1 MANHTTST
9 LSLMSSATETRTGYM
24 YITPNEG
31 YVVSASDFIVS
42 DNEPTL
48 TTALSDTTTT
58 PGAIGNKVKITV
70 TLTNYA
76 ATADEVIDLTINDGA
91 VLYVETVDVPVS
103 LTIPSELNSNTDG
116 VSVDIVNG
124 TLASGLTET
133 SGVITGDITTGTD
146 NLNDLIYIV
155 DIETTINAENS
166 SGADIYTYITSL
178 GTMVSEDSPYKFDL
192 IGTTTEQDITKEG
205 YGSIISYTES
215 VYLDIRQNQQEYLA
229 PSGSGEYTLKTNAKF
244 KESVSVTTKYIDSVE
259 VGSTLINNQGE
270 TKTIKVYG
278 DTGAAFTI
286 NWDPDS
292 DGTSTEHTGSIP
304 SNEKFNAGKGLYV
317 LNIDVPSTST
327 NKSYDL
333 WLVKG
338 TDTELKSNVPSAT
351 DKTTLNQYV
360 NPTLTLSV
368 SNTKPSSGTYSW
380 ATPADITYTG
390 RPLVAGTDIDYLR
403 GVDSVFDLSYTFT
416 STSNTGIDF
425 IKQPSFDN
433 AVASDWTNCIST
445 SNGGTSLLMTG
456 LNLSVYDTSG
466 NIIVGGQSGK
476 SAILTGKVYILN
488 WGNADV
494 DMELTLSGIIN
505 EDIT

>member
-9 LSLMSSATETRTGYM
+9 LSLMSSATEAIEGYM

-48 TTALSDTTTT
+48 TTVLSDTTTM
-58 PGAIGNKVKITV
+58 PGTIGNKVKITV

-76 ATADEVIDLTINDGA
+76 ATADEVINLTISDSA

-103 LTIPSELNSNTDG
+103 LTIPSELNSNTNG
-116 VSVDIVNG
+116 ISVDIVSG
-124 TLASGLTET
+124 TLTSGLTET
-133 SGVITGDITTGTD
+133 SGVIAGDITTGTD

-155 DIETTINAENS
+155 DIETTVNAENS
-166 SGADIYTYITSL
+166 SGVGIDTYITDL
-178 GTMVSEDSPYKFDL
+178 GTMVPEASPYKFDL
-192 IGTTTEQDITKEG
+192 IGTTTEQDVTKEG
-205 YGSIISYTES
+205 YGSITSYTES
-215 VYLDIRQNQQEYLA
+215 VYLDIRQIQQEYLT
-229 PSGSGEYTLKTNAKF
+229 PGGSGEYTIGTNAKF

-278 DTGAAFTI
+278 DAGAAFTI

-292 DGTSTEHTGSIP
+292 DGTSTEYVGSIP

-338 TDTELKSNVPSAT
+338 TDTELKSNVPNAAA
-351 DKTTLNQYV
+351 KTTFNQYV
-360 NPTLTLSV
+360 NPTLTMTTSTTDTGRTWTL
-368 SNTKPSSGTYSW
+368 
-380 ATPADITYTG
+380 PADIVYTG
-390 RPLVAGTDIDYLR
+390 RPLVEGSSIDYLR
-403 GVDSVFDLSYTFT
+403 GVDSVFDIEYTMT
-416 STSNTGIDF
+416 STTFNMGKIDEPVETDWSVS
-425 IKQPSFDN
+425 PSDGTETALLF
-433 AVASDWTNCIST
+433 TNMSTTVDGST
-445 SNGGTSLLMTG
+445 SGTVKAT
-456 LNLSVYDTSG
+456 VR
-466 NIIVGGQSGK
+466 IV
-476 SAILTGKVYILN
+476 N
-488 WGNADV
+488 WGSANTTYNLNV
-494 DMELTLSGIIN
+494 DNLIQEQRN
-505 EDIT
+505 

>member
-9 LSLMSSATETRTGYM
+9 LSLMSSATEAREGYM

-31 YVVSASDFIVS
+31 YVVSASDFTITDSVS
-42 DNEPTL
+42 ELETEKAD
-48 TTALSDTTTT
+48 TATAGT
-58 PGAIGNKVKITV
+58 IGNKVKITV

-76 ATADEVIDLTINDGA
+76 ATADEVINLTISDSA
-91 VLYVETVDVPVS
+91 VLYIETVDVPIS
-103 LTIPSELNSNTDG
+103 LTIPSELDSNTDG

-124 TLASGLTET
+124 TLANGLTET
-133 SGVITGDITTGTD
+133 SGVITGDITTNTD

-155 DIETTINAENS
+155 DIETTVDAENS
-166 SGADIYTYITSL
+166 SGTDIDTYITDI
-178 GTMVSEDSPYKFDL
+178 GTLVPEDSPYKFEL
-192 IGTTTEQDITKEG
+192 TGTTTEQDINKEG
-205 YGSIISYTES
+205 YGSVVSYTES
-215 VYLDIRQNQQEYLA
+215 VYLDIRQDQQEYLA
-229 PSGSGEYTLKTNAKF
+229 PGGSGEYTLKTNAKF
-244 KESVSVTTKYIDSVE
+244 KESVSVTTKYVDSVE

-278 DTGAAFTI
+278 DSGAAFTVY
-286 NWDPDS
+286 WDPSDDS
-292 DGTSTEHTGSIP
+292 SVGYSGSIP
-304 SNEKFNAGKGLYV
+304 SSEKFNTSKGLYV

-333 WLVKG
+333 WLVDG
-338 TDTELKSNVPSAT
+338 ANTSLRPNVPSAT
-351 DKTTLNQYV
+351 AKTTFNQYV

-368 SNTKPSSGTYSW
+368 SNTKPGSGTYSW

-416 STSNTGIDF
+416 STSNTGIDLV
-425 IKQPSFDN
+425 KQPSFDN
-433 AVASDWTNCIST
+433 ANASDWTNCVST

-456 LNLSVYDTSG
+456 LNLSVYDASG
-466 NIIVGGQSGK
+466 NIIANGQNGK

-494 DMELTLSGIIN
+494 DMELTLSGIID

>member
-9 LSLMSSATETRTGYM
+9 LSLMSSATEARVGYM

-31 YVVSASDFIVS
+31 YVVSASDFTITDSVS
-42 DNEPTL
+42 EL
-48 TTALSDTTTT
+48 VTTKADTTTAGT
-58 PGAIGNKVKITV
+58 IGNEVKITV
-70 TLTNYA
+70 TLTNYS
-76 ATADEVIDLTINDGA
+76 ATADGIINLTISDSA

-155 DIETTINAENS
+155 DIETTVNAENS
-166 SGADIYTYITSL
+166 SGSDIDTYITDL
-178 GTMVSEDSPYKFDL
+178 GTMVPEDSPYKFDL
-192 IGTTTEQDITKEG
+192 IGTTTEQDVTKEG
-205 YGSIISYTES
+205 YGSVISYTES
-215 VYLDIRQNQQEYLA
+215 VYLDIRQDQQEYLA
-229 PSGSGEYTLKTNAKF
+229 PGGSGEYTLKTNAKF
-244 KESVSVTTKYIDSVE
+244 RESVSVTTKYVDSVE

-286 NWDPDS
+286 YWDPS
-292 DGTSTEHTGSIP
+292 DDNSVGYSGSIP

-317 LNIDVPSTST
+317 LNIDVSSTST
-327 NKSYDL
+327 NKSYEL
-333 WLVKG
+333 WLVAG
-338 TDTELKSNVPSAT
+338 TNTSLKSNVPSAT
-351 DKTTLNQYV
+351 AKTTFNQYI

-368 SNTKPSSGTYSW
+368 SSTGSPHATWTW

-433 AVASDWTNCIST
+433 ASTSDWSNCVST

-456 LNLSVYDTSG
+456 LNLSVYDASG
-466 NIIVGGQSGK
+466 NIIANGQNGK
-476 SAILTGKVYILN
+476 SATLTGKVYILN

-494 DMELTLSGIIN
+494 DMELGLNGIIN
-505 EDIT
+505 ETIS

>member
-9 LSLMSSATETRTGYM
+9 LSLMSSATEARVGYI

-31 YVVSASDFIVS
+31 YVVSASDFDVS
-42 DNEPTL
+42 DNENAL
-48 TTALSDTTTT
+48 TTSLTDTATAGT
-58 PGAIGNKVKITV
+58 IGNEVKITV

-76 ATADEVIDLTINDGA
+76 ATADEVINLTISDSA
-91 VLYVETVDVPVS
+91 VLYIETVDVPIS
-103 LTIPSELNSNTDG
+103 LTIPSELDSNTDG
-116 VSVDIVNG
+116 VSVDIVSG
-124 TLASGLTET
+124 TLANGLTET
-133 SGVITGDITTGTD
+133 SGVIAGDITTGTD

-155 DIETTINAENS
+155 DIETTVNAENS
-166 SGADIYTYITSL
+166 SGTDIDTYITDL

-192 IGTTTEQDITKEG
+192 IGTTTETDTSKEG
-205 YGSIISYTES
+205 YGSVISYTES

-244 KESVSVTTKYIDSVE
+244 KESVNVTTKYVDSVE

-278 DTGAAFTI
+278 DTGAAFTLFWGP
-286 NWDPDS
+286 NGGSQPGES
-292 DGTSTEHTGSIP
+292 VSIP
-304 SNEKFNAGKGLYV
+304 SSEKFNAGKGLYV
-317 LNIDVPSTST
+317 KNIVIPSTSI
-327 NKSYDL
+327 NKSYEL
-333 WLVKG
+333 WLVAG
-338 TDTELKSNVPSAT
+338 TNTSLKSNVPSAAA
-351 DKTTLNQYV
+351 KTTFNQYI

-368 SNTKPSSGTYSW
+368 SNIKPNSGTYSW

-390 RPLVAGTDIDYLR
+390 RPLVAGADIDYLR

-433 AVASDWTNCIST
+433 AGASDWTNCVST

-466 NIIVGGQSGK
+466 NIIVGGQNGK
-476 SAILTGKVYILN
+476 SATLTGKVYILN

-494 DMELTLSGIIN
+494 DMELELNGIIN
-505 EDIT
+505 ETID

>member
-9 LSLMSSATETRTGYM
+9 LSLMSSATEAREGYM

-48 TTALSDTTTT
+48 TTALSDTITA
-58 PGAIGNKVKITV
+58 GAIGNEVKITV
-70 TLTNYA
+70 TLTNYS
-76 ATADEVIDLTINDGA
+76 ATADGIINLTISDSA

-133 SGVITGDITTGTD
+133 NGVITGDITTGTD

-155 DIETTINAENS
+155 DIETTVDAENS
-166 SGADIYTYITSL
+166 SGTDIDTYITDL

-205 YGSIISYTES
+205 YGSVTSYIES
-215 VYLDIRQNQQEYLA
+215 IYLDIRQDQQEYLA
-229 PSGSGEYTLKTNAKF
+229 PGGSGEYTLKTNAKF
-244 KESVSVTTKYIDSVE
+244 RESVSVTTKYVDSVE

-286 NWDPDS
+286 YWDPS
-292 DGTSTEHTGSIP
+292 DDNAVPYSVSIP

-327 NKSYDL
+327 SKSYEL
-333 WLVKG
+333 WLVAG
-338 TDTELKSNVPSAT
+338 TNTSLKSNVPSAT
-351 DKTTLNQYV
+351 AKTTFNQYI
-360 NPTLTLSV
+360 NPTLTMTTSTTDTGRTWSL
-368 SNTKPSSGTYSW
+368 
-380 ATPADITYTG
+380 PADIVYTG

-403 GVDSVFDLSYTFT
+403 GVDSVFDIEYTMTNATFNMSKLDEPVETDWGVSPSDGTETVLLFT
-416 STSNTGIDF
+416 NMSTTVDGSTSGTVKATVRIVNWGSANTTY
-425 IKQPSFDN
+425 N
-433 AVASDWTNCIST
+433 
-445 SNGGTSLLMTG
+445 
-456 LNLSVYDTSG
+456 LNLDNLIQEQGS
-466 NIIVGGQSGK
+466 
-476 SAILTGKVYILN
+476 
-488 WGNADV
+488 
-494 DMELTLSGIIN
+494 
-505 EDIT
+505 